1 MFNAE
6 ELLLPISPDQPCGAD
21 MAFSAEL
28 DAIAQARK
36 FDDPSL
42 EQGEWVTELK
52 EADWDF
58 VVKRCSALLAG
69 KTKDL
74 RLAVWLAE
82 AAAKQFQLRGLGE
95 GFSLLAGLVERYW
108 DQGLYPEAEDGDQE
122 QRIGNLAW
130 ILSRTRALVREAP
143 LTQGRGQ
150 GPGSG
155 WSTID
160 FEAAR
165 KRASSGIEP
174 EGLPRL
180 AEMEAARRA
189 NPSRFTAAFHADAQ
203 YCLDALGRLEQAAD
217 AQLGQDSP
225 GFSSAR
231 EAVQGMLH
239 ALPLPAGAA
248 PSVAAQPD
256 AAAQA
261 ADAGAGADASAHAAP
276 SSAAA
281 GAGADAQ
288 PAPAGAPGPIRS
300 RAQAIAQLR
309 AVAEFFRETEP
320 HSPVSYFAEKAA
332 NAGEQDLHTWLRSVI
347 KDQGSLAH
355 IEELLGVPPSN

>member
-1 MFNAE
+1 MKDPMFTAE

-82 AAAKQFQLRGLGE
+82 AAAKQFRLRGLGE

-108 DQGLYPEAEDGDQE
+108 DEGLYPEAEDGDQE

-130 ILSRTRALVREAP
+130 ILSRTRALVRETP
-143 LTQGRGQ
+143 LTQDRSG
-150 GPGSG
+150 G
-155 WSTID
+155 WSTVD

-174 EGLPRL
+174 EGMPKL

-189 NPSRFTAAFHADAQ
+189 NPSQFTAAFHADAQ
-203 YCLDALGRLEQAAD
+203 YCLEALNRLEQAAD
-217 AQLGQDSP
+217 ARLGQDSP
-225 GFSSAR
+225 GFAGAR
-231 EAVQGMLH
+231 EALQGMLH

-248 PSVAAQPD
+248 PAVAAP
-256 AAAQA
+256 AQA
-261 ADAGAGADASAHAAP
+261 APPAAHEALASGADDASPGAYGMQGAGM
-276 SSAAA
+276 
-281 GAGADAQ
+281 Q
-288 PAPAGAPGPIRS
+288 PAPAGVPGPLRT

-309 AVAEFFRETEP
+309 AVAEFFRATEP

-355 IEELLGVPPSN
+355 IEELLGVPPSS